1 MSEYLTKIEVL
12 AIHQEQIERFGG
24 SHGLRD
30 EGALE
35 ASLFRPQTGYYADL
49 IEEATALWES
59 LSQNHAFVD
68 GNKRTALDATDT
80 FLTMN
85 GARMTASPEDV
96 IAFVTSLYEVK
107 NFRFDQLVPWL
118 RQYVTLPSKQSDSAT

>member
-1 MSEYLTKIEVL
+1 MSEHLTKVEVL

-35 ASLFRPQTGYYADL
+35 AALFRPQTGYYADL
-49 IEEATALWES
+49 IEEAAALWES

-68 GNKRTALDATDT
+68 GNKRTALDSTDT
-80 FLTMN
+80 FLTIN
-85 GARMTASPEDV
+85 GARLTASSEDV
-96 IAFVTSLYEVK
+96 IAFVTCLYK
-107 NFRFDQLVPWL
+107 ANNFRFYQLVPWL
-118 RQYVTLPSKQSDSAT
+118 RQHVTLPGNNPL

>member
-1 MSEYLTKIEVL
+1 MSEFLTKIEVL

-24 SHGLRD
+24 AHGLRD

-35 ASLFRPQTGYYADL
+35 AALFRPQTGYYADL
-49 IEEATALWES
+49 IEEAAALWES

-68 GNKRTALDATDT
+68 GNKRTALDSTDT

-85 GARMTASPEDV
+85 DARLTASPEDV
-96 IAFVTSLYEVK
+96 IAFVTNLYEAN
-107 NFRFDQLVPWL
+107 NFRFDHLVPWL
-118 RQYVTLPSKQSDSAT
+118 RQTVILQR

>member
-1 MSEYLTKIEVL
+1 MSEYLTKVEVL

-35 ASLFRPQTGYYADL
+35 AALFRPQTGYYADL
-49 IEEATALWES
+49 IEEAAALWES

-85 GARMTASPEDV
+85 GARLNASPEDL
-96 IAFVTSLYEVK
+96 IIFVTSLYEAH
-107 NFRFDQLVPWL
+107 NFRFDLLVPWL
-118 RQYVTLPSKQSDSAT
+118 RQYVTLPPTH

>member
-35 ASLFRPQTGYYADL
+35 AALFRPQTGYYADL
-49 IEEATALWES
+49 IEEAAALWES

-68 GNKRTALDATDT
+68 GNKRTALDSTDT
-80 FLTMN
+80 FLTIN
-85 GARMTASPEDV
+85 GARLTASAEEV
-96 IAFVTSLYEVK
+96 IAFVTSLYEAN

-118 RQYVTLPSKQSDSAT
+118 RQYVTLPRQSSA

>member
-59 LSQNHAFVD
+59 LSQNHAFID
-68 GNKRTALDATDT
+68 GNKRTALDSTDT
-80 FLTMN
+80 FLAMN
-85 GARMTASPEDV
+85 GARLTASPEDV
-96 IAFVTSLYEVK
+96 IAFVTSLYK
-107 NFRFDQLVPWL
+107 ANNFRFDQLVPWL